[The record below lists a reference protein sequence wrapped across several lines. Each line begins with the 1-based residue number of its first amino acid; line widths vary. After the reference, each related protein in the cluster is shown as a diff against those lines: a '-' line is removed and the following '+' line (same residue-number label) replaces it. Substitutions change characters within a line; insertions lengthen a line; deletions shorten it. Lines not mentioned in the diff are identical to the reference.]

1 MAEKT
6 GYTYYADPQQVD
18 FTLRMTVPALA
29 NEVLNTAGVDA
40 QRKGFGIDKLNKENR
55 SWVLSRMA
63 IEIDDRPEQYS
74 SYEIVTWVNEYNRML
89 STRNFTLHD
98 AAGREFGRAVTQ
110 WCIIDLGARKAIDLN
125 TVIGTCADSIDFNRH
140 VNTMRYI
147 NMMFDM
153 LPIEQL
159 TAIRPVRL
167 DIHFMHECRYGQT
180 LTVGYEQRDGL
191 SLFEVSNGEEAAVR
205 AALEWR

>member
-98 AAGREFGRAVTQ
+98 AAGLALLAGLDVAGHHVDALDH
-110 WCIIDLGARKAIDLN
+110 DLGFAGNGAEHLALLALVLAGQNDDLVVLLDLQ
-125 TVIGTCADSIDFNRH
+125 TIH
-140 VNTMRYI
+140 VTG
-147 NMMFDM
+147 
-153 LPIEQL
+153 P
-159 TAIRPVRL
+159 P
-167 DIHFMHECRYGQT
+167 
-180 LTVGYEQRDGL
+180 
-191 SLFEVSNGEEAAVR
+191 
-205 AALEWR
+205 

>member
-40 QRKGFGIDKLNKENR
+40 QRKGFGIDKLNKETR

-110 WCIIDLGARKAIDLN
+110 WVPARR
-125 TVIGTCADSIDFNRH
+125 SISIRSSAPA
-140 VNTMRYI
+140 
-147 NMMFDM
+147 
-153 LPIEQL
+153 PI
-159 TAIRPVRL
+159 RSW
-167 DIHFMHECRYGQT
+167 T
-180 LTVGYEQRDGL
+180 LRRQPK
-191 SLFEVSNGEEAAVR
+191 SR
-205 AALEWR
+205 AK

>member
-63 IEIDDRPEQYS
+63 IEIDDRPEQYT

-110 WCIIDLGARKAIDLN
+110 WCIIDLACPQGDRPQHGHRRLAPIRLWMPRRRPRNPRKVTGITPQHVMPN
-125 TVIGTCADSIDFNRH
+125 TGWFTATSTSTVTSIRCVIST
-140 VNTMRYI
+140 
-147 NMMFDM
+147 
-153 LPIEQL
+153 
-159 TAIRPVRL
+159 
-167 DIHFMHECRYGQT
+167 
-180 LTVGYEQRDGL
+180 
-191 SLFEVSNGEEAAVR
+191 
-205 AALEWR
+205 

>member
-63 IEIDDRPEQYS
+63 IEIDDRPEQYT

-98 AAGREFGRAVTQ
+98 AAGRDAVAHHR
-110 WCIIDLGARKAIDLN
+110 LG
-125 TVIGTCADSIDFNRH
+125 G
-140 VNTMRYI
+140 
-147 NMMFDM
+147 
-153 LPIEQL
+153 P
-159 TAIRPVRL
+159 
-167 DIHFMHECRYGQT
+167 
-180 LTVGYEQRDGL
+180 
-191 SLFEVSNGEEAAVR
+191 
-205 AALEWR
+205 

>member
-125 TVIGTCADSIDFNRH
+125 TVIGTCADSIVDAPSPTEKPRKVTGIVPAAYCRTPGGLQRH
-140 VNTMRYI
+140 RLQPSRQYDALYQHDVRY
-147 NMMFDM
+147 
-153 LPIEQL
+153 
-159 TAIRPVRL
+159 
-167 DIHFMHECRYGQT
+167 
-180 LTVGYEQRDGL
+180 
-191 SLFEVSNGEEAAVR
+191 AAHR
-205 AALEWR
+205 AADRDPPGAS

>member
-74 SYEIVTWVNEYNRML
+74 SYEIVTWVN
-89 STRNFTLHD
+89 
-98 AAGREFGRAVTQ
+98 
-110 WCIIDLGARKAIDLN
+110 
-125 TVIGTCADSIDFNRH
+125 GTTGCS
-140 VNTMRYI
+140 
-147 NMMFDM
+147 
-153 LPIEQL
+153 
-159 TAIRPVRL
+159 RPVISRCT
-167 DIHFMHECRYGQT
+167 MPPAGSS
-180 LTVGYEQRDGL
+180 GGP
-191 SLFEVSNGEEAAVR
+191 
-205 AALEWR
+205 

>member
-63 IEIDDRPEQYS
+63 IEIDDRPEQYT
-74 SYEIVTWVNEYNRML
+74 SYEIVTVGLVFVGLVSEDF
-89 STRNFTLHD
+89 TRCPLLFT
-98 AAGREFGRAVTQ
+98 
-110 WCIIDLGARKAIDLN
+110 
-125 TVIGTCADSIDFNRH
+125 
-140 VNTMRYI
+140 
-147 NMMFDM
+147 
-153 LPIEQL
+153 
-159 TAIRPVRL
+159 
-167 DIHFMHECRYGQT
+167 
-180 LTVGYEQRDGL
+180 
-191 SLFEVSNGEEAAVR
+191 
-205 AALEWR
+205 